1 MFSKT
6 SQEHIVLIHR
16 YEELDKKFKLYYIK
30 SDKYIKDREQKL
42 SELEGECSRMANE
55 YGRFDAKFAEE
66 RLKVTNL
73 TKENEKI
80 KFDFGLLDKLSTRLR
95 AEVLDY
101 EQRYKGIDVAKL
113 HEQIRYL
120 ESQIVMA

>member
-1 MFSKT
+1 MFSNV
-6 SQEHIVLIHR
+6 SQEHIVMIHK

-42 SELEGECSRMANE
+42 SELETECSRMANE

-80 KFDFGLLDKLSTRLR
+80 KYEFGLIDTLS
-95 AEVLDY
+95 
-101 EQRYKGIDVAKL
+101 
-113 HEQIRYL
+113 
-120 ESQIVMA
+120 